1 MFLTGG
7 QALTVISCRS
17 LINITLIPLRLSF
30 NKGMNDYEYNYTT
43 KIKTAIKSILKLFVK
58 GLVKM
63 REILFRAKRK
73 DNGEWIEGF
82 TLFKPDQHLYMF
94 KTALGEITYDLHY
107 NITAI
112 TGRKEPFFVEVIPE
126 TVGQYTGLTDRNGV
140 KIFEGDVV
148 RECDKNCAIE
158 EFRYDI
164 GKVFYHEKD
173 ARFLLTSQRFP
184 DCWANM
190 SVYREYEVI
199 GNIYDNP
206 ELLKGELK

>member
-1 MFLTGG
+1 
-7 QALTVISCRS
+7 
-17 LINITLIPLRLSF
+17 
-30 NKGMNDYEYNYTT
+30 MNDYEYNYTT

-94 KTALGEITYDLHY
+94 KTAWGEITYDLQY

-112 TGRKEPFFVEVIPE
+112 IGRKEPFFVEVIPE
-126 TVGQYTGLTDRNGV
+126 TIGQYTGLTDKNGV
-140 KIFEGDVV
+140 KIFEGDILKGWRNSLYVV
-148 RECDKNCAIE
+148 K
-158 EFRYDI
+158 F
-164 GKVFYHEKD
+164 GFYED
-173 ARFLLTSQRFP
+173 
-184 DCWANM
+184 M
-190 SVYREYEVI
+190 SHLEI
-199 GNIYDNP
+199 ISNIYDNS